1 MYPTKFSPH
10 SSQRLVKLERWTAIA
25 LAKKRPHPLTRT
37 TKEKRATSH
46 EYIFYDDL
54 FRVSTVANRTRKNRT
69 LALYPDSCSDPG
81 MSCAFFCSMSNAQ
94 MILCER

>member
-46 EYIFYDDL
+46 EYIFLRRLIPGIDGRKPYTEKQNTGTL
-54 FRVSTVANRTRKNRT
+54 PRQLLRSRYELRVFLLHVQRPN
-69 LALYPDSCSDPG
+69 D
-81 MSCAFFCSMSNAQ
+81 FV
-94 MILCER
+94 